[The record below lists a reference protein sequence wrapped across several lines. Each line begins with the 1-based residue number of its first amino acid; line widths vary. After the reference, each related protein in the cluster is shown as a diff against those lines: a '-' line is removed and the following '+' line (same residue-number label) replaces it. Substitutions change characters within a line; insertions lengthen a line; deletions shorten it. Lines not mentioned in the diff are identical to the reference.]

1 MQVRCKHIGTSAVAV
16 VVVGV
21 ADPIFPTHCSSRPNS
36 HEPPTLFCCR
46 HPLPSSGQK
55 VPSTHKGGRII
66 VVVKS
71 FGRSF
76 LLFLFADVG
85 TGIGRLSPFNLTL
98 GSTTPVLPAP
108 NPKPKGNSSRLQRI
122 ETQVPLEG
130 PEEEQN
136 VFSRHWERSLW
147 VLG

>member
-1 MQVRCKHIGTSAVAV
+1 MQVRCKHIGTSATSVDSMLV
-16 VVVGV
+16 R
-21 ADPIFPTHCSSRPNS
+21 FPGCAAHCSSRLNS
-36 HEPPTLFCCR
+36 HGPPSPLCGR

-55 VPSTHKGGRII
+55 VPLPHKSGRGI

-76 LLFLFADVG
+76 LLFLTVDIG
-85 TGIGRLSPFNLTL
+85 TGMGRLSSFNLTL
-98 GSTTPVLPAP
+98 VRSDTPVLPPP

-122 ETQVPLEG
+122 GTQVPLVG

-136 VFSRHWERSLW
+136 VFSRH
-147 VLG
+147 